1 MYLLKTESSTE
12 GRASELLEFMWDRVI
27 RPPWWRWWWSS
38 PVRGTCKRVLF
49 GGITALIIFLS
60 FVILFPQFFSFVEED
75 SPELVEKT
83 IEIEKI
89 TQKNLDIEIEKITQA
104 EKVQPKKTTQIN
116 MIAYG
121 LVIGLLTL
129 VIFSPNLESIRTKEF
144 DIKLRS
150 PPSFELFLSP
160 LGMEIRIKEFEASY
174 KQ

>member
-1 MYLLKTESSTE
+1 M
-12 GRASELLEFMWDRVI
+12 
-27 RPPWWRWWWSS
+27 
-38 PVRGTCKRVLF
+38 RGTCKKILF

-60 FVILFPQFFSFVEED
+60 FVILFPQFSFTEGN

-89 TQKNLDIEIEKITQA
+89 TQT
-104 EKVQPKKTTQIN
+104 EKVQSKKTTQIN
-116 MIAYG
+116 VLAYG
-121 LVIGLLTL
+121 FVIGLLIL

-160 LGMEIRIKEFEASY
+160 PGMETRIKELEASY
-174 KQ
+174 KQLHH